1 MITLMVLVLV
11 AITGLC
17 FVILP
22 VWQGVRRPWT
32 LQTPDGDEEALQQE
46 RFAALEALRDL
57 AMDFKLGNLAE
68 PDYRAL
74 AAPLQQRARRVLDL
88 QKTRARPA
96 RVSVRWPDHAAA
108 ADPAMD
114 GWLEAQILAA
124 RRVFP
129 GPLPNRLR
137 FCPQCGS
144 AVATDYR
151 FCAACGARLPLAE
164 ESNPG
169 REGGQPPLL
178 NGQTN
183 HQPAPF
189 DAVGVAKQVDL
200 VTHNPQAVSGADV
213 ASVPGHETEAG
224 LAVAATSTDIQPV
237 AQRRWWAALTNSRRW
252 LWGIGALV
260 TLLWAAVVI
269 WIYVTARSG
278 QTNQTPVAVLPNVS
292 IQALATGDNL
302 LVLGEPKGIRTSP
315 DGQQWMPL
323 PVAGDMRSIT
333 RIANADDAWVAV
345 GPGGLW
351 RSEDGALSWK
361 PVATTPPD
369 LRLAAI
375 AAVPGQPGLLW
386 GVDNT
391 TLYRSEDGGRIWR
404 SIRSFQLGRP
414 RALAA
419 GASRL
424 FLGTNEGV
432 FQNDDGGRT
441 WVNLNGVMNSA
452 IISTDVRA
460 LAYDEPNG
468 LLYAGTPFG
477 VSFQKLRSF
486 GGWGQRAVGINVTAL
501 ALAGPDNQVLWVG
514 AADGKIYRSSDRGV
528 TWQ

>member
-11 AITGLC
+11 AMAALG

-88 QKTRARPA
+88 QKARARPA
-96 RVSVRWPDHAAA
+96 RTSDRRPDHAAA
-108 ADPAMD
+108 ADTEMD
-114 GWLEAQILAA
+114 TWLEAQILAA
-124 RRVFP
+124 RRISP
-129 GPLPNRLR
+129 RLTPNQLR

-151 FCAACGARLPLAE
+151 FCAACGAQLPRAE
-164 ESNPG
+164 QSNPG
-169 REGGQPPLL
+169 REGGQPTLL
-178 NGQTN
+178 NGQTS
-183 HQPAPF
+183 HQPVPF
-189 DAVGVAKQVDL
+189 DAVGVAKQADL
-200 VTHNPQAVSGADV
+200 VTHNHHAVSGADV
-213 ASVPGHETEAG
+213 ASVSVHETDSG
-224 LAVAATSTDIQPV
+224 SAVAAMSTDIHPV
-237 AQRRWWAALTNSRRW
+237 APRRWWAAFTTSRRW

-260 TLLWAAVVI
+260 TVLWAAVVI

-323 PVAGDMRSIT
+323 PVAGDMRSIA
-333 RIANADDAWVAV
+333 RIANADNAWMAV
-345 GPGGLW
+345 GLGGLW

-391 TLYRSEDGGRIWR
+391 TLYRSEDGGRNWR
-404 SIRSFQLGRP
+404 SISAFRLGRP

-424 FLGTNEGV
+424 FLGTDEGV

-441 WVNLNGVMNSA
+441 WVNLNGMMNGA
-452 IISTDVRA
+452 IISTDVQA
-460 LAYDEPNG
+460 LAYDEPNE

-477 VSFQKLRSF
+477 VSFQKLQSF
-486 GGWGQRAVGINVTAL
+486 GGWGQRALRTNATAL
-501 ALAGPDNQVLWVG
+501 ALTGPDNQVLWVG
-514 AADGKIYRSSDRGV
+514 AADGKLYRSRDRGV